1 MIRKRGHFRPI
12 SDTCTFN
19 FTVCVDKKGYH
30 MHNGR
35 GHATHRYHL
44 KRTVDTTHVTGR
56 HLPQDMK
63 NSVNQMM
70 DGYVSR
76 SAMRNMIFRRT
87 GKILSIP
94 NI

>member
-1 MIRKRGHFRPI
+1 MIRKLGHFRPI

-35 GHATHRYHL
+35 GLTTHRYHL

-56 HLPQDMK
+56 HLPEDIK
-63 NSVNQMM
+63 NSSN
-70 DGYVSR
+70 DGWLR
-76 SAMRNMIFRRT
+76 
-87 GKILSIP
+87 
-94 NI
+94 